1 MNSQHPWWSECRPA
15 QQRWRVNTKWTVSIL
30 DGLNIP
36 VQQWWRVNIKWTV
49 SILDDLNT
57 GLHNNSEEW
66 TQSEQSP
73 SWMVWMHL
81 HNNGEKWT
89 ASSRTHLFGVGAAKA
104 ANVEVVLPDGRKVKE
119 VIVHGVQLNH
129 IFEITGATSRLAGYR
144 LVHDPLLGWHKV
156 DEGSRPGG
164 FVFPLLRWTWGFF
177 PLFEPFVGQF
187 RLKRE
192 FGQWE
197 GRTMQDTDA
206 KWKQKWFSLK
216 SCSNCAT
223 RRNSAILPVAPFS
236 MIRLRSK

>member
-66 TQSEQSP
+66 TESEQSP

-81 HNNGEKWT
+81 HNNGEEWT

-104 ANVEVVLPDGRKVKE
+104 ANVEVILPDGRKVKE

-156 DEGSRPGG
+156 DESSRPGG

-223 RRNSAILPVAPFS
+223 RRNSAILPVAPTS

>member
-1 MNSQHPWWSECRPA
+1 MKSKHKVHSQHHWWSECRPA
-15 QQRWRVNTKWTVSIL
+15 QQQWSQLEVNSQHLWRTEHRSAQQWWRANIMFCEVNTKWTVSIL
-30 DGLNIP
+30 D
-36 VQQWWRVNIKWTV
+36 
-49 SILDDLNT
+49 DLNV
-57 GLHNNSEEW
+57 G
-66 TQSEQSP
+66 
-73 SWMVWMHL
+73 L
-81 HNNGEKWT
+81 HNNGEEWT